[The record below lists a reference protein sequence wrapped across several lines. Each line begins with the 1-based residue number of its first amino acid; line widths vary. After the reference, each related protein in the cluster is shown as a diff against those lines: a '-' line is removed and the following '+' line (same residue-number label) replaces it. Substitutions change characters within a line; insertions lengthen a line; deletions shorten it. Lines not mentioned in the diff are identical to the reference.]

1 MDHVKSIGI
10 WCLITVTSILYACT
24 DTSSLGPAS
33 NGEVVVR
40 TITTDVS
47 IGGTFRMQG
56 DNLAALTTGGELVC
70 YDGQDIRVP
79 IRSILKDGDIVWQVP
94 DSLRSGRM
102 KIVDGSGA
110 IVIDTVLHIYGEDM
124 MLPSLPTWAKW
135 NQRLDGDLAR
145 CRFQDRNGR
154 TYDAIPVPAMP
165 STYVV
170 PPISGAFTWVVYDAT
185 SGRYHRTTTSVIIKQ
200 PEVRPASRGL
210 RPTAYVDHVAVPV
223 EKCSLRLRGRNV
235 TFIRQLTVLDTI
247 AGYVGIRLDGI
258 PFGSYDVDMMT
269 DSYEAPLDH
278 RLRID
283 ADPYVP
289 VSARLTLDLVMP
301 AQILVRE
308 GRYLGS
314 EGRLD
319 ERRRYLKDTL
329 LRVIEEF
336 DPEVNE
342 TAVGTFLFNR
352 DCFRGTGGACLG
364 VGTIAFDGTT
374 LTCTIPISTLM
385 GSTGARYEIRLDRH
399 PCTVMTD
406 GSIVVDI
413 DGRDL
418 ISTKELTYRRFHIE
432 EEESPAPSV
441 LEDAIAC
448 ADPSLVR
455 MRLTFM
461 R

>member
-1 MDHVKSIGI
+1 MDHITSIRI
-10 WCLITVTSILYACT
+10 WCLIAITSILCACT

-33 NGEVVVR
+33 NGQVVVR
-40 TITTDVS
+40 TITTDVPL
-47 IGGTFRMQG
+47 GGTFRMQG
-56 DNLAALTTGGELVC
+56 DNLAVLMTDGELVC
-70 YDGQDIRVP
+70 YDRQDIRVP

-94 DSLRSGRM
+94 DSLRSGRV
-102 KIVDGSGA
+102 KIVDGRGI
-110 IVIDTVLHIYGEDM
+110 IVIDTILRIYGEDM
-124 MLPSLPTWAKW
+124 TLPSLPTWAKW
-135 NQRLDGDLAR
+135 NQHLEGYLAR

-154 TYDAIPVPAMP
+154 TFDAIQVPAMR
-165 STYVV
+165 SVYVV
-170 PPISGAFTWVVYDAT
+170 PPISGAFTWIVYDAT
-185 SGRYHRTTTSVIIKQ
+185 SRLYHRTTTSVTIKQ

-210 RPTAYVDHVAVPV
+210 RPTAFIDHVAAPV
-223 EKCSLRLRGRNV
+223 EKCSLRLRGQNTV
-235 TFIRQLTVLDTI
+235 FVRQLTVLDSTT
-247 AGYVGIRLDGI
+247 GYVGIRLDGI
-258 PFGSYDVDMMT
+258 SFGSYDVDMMT

-289 VSARLTLDLVMP
+289 VSVKLTIDLVMP

-329 LRVIEEF
+329 LRVVEEF
-336 DPEVNE
+336 DPEVSE
-342 TAVGTFLFNR
+342 MADGTFLFNR
-352 DCFRGTGGACLG
+352 DCFRGSGGSCLG

-374 LTCTIPISTLM
+374 LTCAIPISTLA
-385 GSTGARYEIRLDRH
+385 GATGARYEIRLDHH

-413 DGRDL
+413 DGKDL
-418 ISTKELTYRRFHIE
+418 ISTKELTFRRFHIE
-432 EEESPAPSV
+432 EEESPVPSV
-441 LEDAIAC
+441 FEDAVAC

-455 MRLTFM
+455 MRLVFI